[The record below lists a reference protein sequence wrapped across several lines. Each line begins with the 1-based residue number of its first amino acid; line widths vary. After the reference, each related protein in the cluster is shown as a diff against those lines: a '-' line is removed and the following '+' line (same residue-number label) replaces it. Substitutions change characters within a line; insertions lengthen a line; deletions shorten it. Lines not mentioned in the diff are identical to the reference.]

1 MSKKSRRQ
9 YPEEFKKQAIE
20 MAQAGSKSVSQ
31 VAADLG
37 ISENLLYNWIR
48 RLNTDPG
55 EDVKAMRQRIAQLER
70 ENADLRMDKEILK
83 KSMAIFAQRTSK
95 PGIR

>member
-1 MSKKSRRQ
+1 MAKKSRRQ
-9 YPEEFKKQAIE
+9 YPEEFKRQAIE
-20 MAQAGSKSVSQ
+20 LVQAGSRSVPQ

-48 RLNTDPG
+48 RLNADPG

>member
-9 YPEEFKKQAIE
+9 YPEEFKRQAIE
-20 MAQAGSKSVSQ
+20 MAQAGAKSVPQ

-83 KSMAIFAQRTSK
+83 KSMAIFAQRTSR

>member
-1 MSKKSRRQ
+1 
-9 YPEEFKKQAIE
+9 
-20 MAQAGSKSVSQ
+20 
-31 VAADLG
+31 LG

-48 RLNTDPG
+48 RLNTAPD

>member
-1 MSKKSRRQ
+1 MAKKTRRQ
-9 YPEEFKKQAIE
+9 YPEEYKRQAIE
-20 MAQAGSKSVSQ
+20 MVQAGSRSVPQ

-48 RLNTDPG
+48 RLNADPG

>member
-9 YPEEFKKQAIE
+9 YPEEFKRQAIE
-20 MAQAGSKSVSQ
+20 LVQTGSKSVPQ

-48 RLNTDPG
+48 RMNADPG
-55 EDVKAMRQRIAQLER
+55 EDVKVMRQRIVQLER

-83 KSMAIFAQRTSK
+83 KSMAIFVQRTSK
-95 PGIR
+95 SGIR